1 MDRESW
7 MVVLRERSCDV
18 TRWIAVVIVVL
29 AVCATGA
36 AARDWIALEEVVPGG
51 SEATALVVSSDR
63 QATVIEVGIPGVHVG
78 RGSDAVPGAVDLEIP
93 GAAKSQVPGAPNVP
107 VLSYL
112 VAIPDRGGVELEIVS
127 QSERVFDGYKI
138 SPAAPFGVEGEPAIR
153 ATPGQAVYSRDALYP
168 AEVAVVGEPM
178 IMRDLRLVQ
187 VRVHPV
193 RVNPVTGRMV
203 VTENV
208 ELRLNYTN
216 DDGVNEKRVIRPFR
230 SEAFEPIYRTAVL
243 NYGELPAAPIV
254 RGSYLVIAQDTYVT
268 AMADFVQWKQ
278 QRGIETVLVP
288 LSDIGPSPSNEDIK
302 DYIQTAYDTWDS
314 PPDYVMLVG
323 DTWTGG
329 PAFPCFHVSTGG
341 PLEPTDHPYVELEG
355 VDYFPDAM
363 IGRMSVDSAT
373 DAVVAGLKV
382 LSYERDCD
390 APSDDWYTRALMV
403 AGNFGGEHIT
413 SPRQTTLRVR
423 EMFYRAGYAQV
434 DTIYYPPV
442 TSSVPIATA
451 INSGVGYVCY
461 RGWGDAEGWD
471 YPEFKVD
478 DINALTNNQKLP
490 VMMSIVCGTGN
501 YDSFGY
507 DPCFAEAWIR
517 AGAPGALKGGPAA
530 VAPSHFFTRT
540 RWNNSICI
548 GMYEGFLFEDLRHFA
563 QAVLRGKME
572 MYKNFPLDTD
582 PGEVVEFYFNI
593 YNTIGDPELY
603 LRTGEPATIVATHDA
618 TIPLGQNM
626 LDIEVV
632 DDSAN
637 YVPGAEVIVWKEGES
652 YEVRSLDNGHTIT
665 CPINATTTGTV
676 YVTVFAKNHKPY
688 TGTVTVTAPS
698 TYAGY
703 FSHVIDDD
711 GAGGSSGNG
720 DGVINPGETIEL
732 NVSLK
737 NHGTV
742 TATNVQCEAEV
753 INPREWVTVTQN
765 LSAYDD
771 IGGSVVEAGIDD
783 FVLAIGGGCPNGTEI
798 VVELTATGDEGKWD
812 SEARLVVGA
821 PVLEYFSMTVSGDG
835 VLDPG
840 ETATLTVALA
850 NGGPQ
855 DATAVA
861 GTLVGPTSGLTVTD
875 ANGVWG
881 TVPSGGMAS
890 NSGNT
895 FSVSAAANVAV
906 GHEFLMLIDL
916 TGDSGLSQFVVFPLV
931 VGTPTA
937 NDPLGPDD
945 YGYYGYDD
953 TDTAYGEAPTYSWV
967 EIDPNYGGSG
977 TDVGLGYED
986 VTDLTLPFT
995 FRYYGQ
1001 YYDTI
1006 AVCSN
1011 GDVGMGGAP
1020 VWEWQPRNT
1029 TIPSP
1034 LGPDA
1039 MIAPFWDNLVPEH
1052 PDTGGVLP
1060 AGTGEVYTKDM
1071 GDGRF
1076 VVEWSRVGTAY
1087 DNGGNTQTFELILY
1101 DQDVYTT
1108 STGDGEILFQYH
1120 TIADSD
1126 THNYA
1131 TVGIE
1136 NPTQSDGLLCTF
1148 FSVLS
1153 TETAPLAAGRAIKF
1167 TTDPPDGYPATGV
1180 DEVSIAGVVLDG
1192 NRPNPF
1198 NPVTSIR
1205 YAVPSRGRVELSVYD
1220 VAGRRVATLVD
1231 GEVDGGYHDAVWNGT
1246 TDSGEG
1252 VATGIYFARL
1262 SAFGEERTQK
1272 MILLK

>member
-1 MDRESW
+1 M
-7 MVVLRERSCDV
+7 
-18 TRWIAVVIVVL
+18 TRWIAAVIVVL

-36 AARDWIALEEVVPGG
+36 AAREWIALEEMVPGG
-51 SEATALVVSSDR
+51 AEVTALVVSSDR
-63 QATVIEVGIPGVHVG
+63 QATVIEVGIPGMYVLP
-78 RGSDAVPGAVDLEIP
+78 GSDAVPGAVDLEIP

-112 VAIPDRGGVELEIVS
+112 VAIPDRGGVELEVVS
-127 QSERVFDGYKI
+127 HSDRALDGYAV
-138 SPAAPFGVEGEPAIR
+138 SPAAPFEKQGEAPLE
-153 ATPGQAVYSRDALYP
+153 ATADPAVYSVDGLYP
-168 AEVAVVGEPM
+168 VEVAALGEPM

-193 RVNPVTGRMV
+193 RVNPVTGKLV
-203 VTENV
+203 VTESIA
-208 ELRLNYTN
+208 LKLNYTN
-216 DDGVNEKRVIRPFR
+216 GVGANEKRVIRPTR
-230 SEAFEPIYRTAVL
+230 SEAFEPLYRSFVL
-243 NYGELPAAPIV
+243 NYDQLPAAPIV
-254 RGSYLVIAQDTYVT
+254 RGTYLVIAQDTYELAV
-268 AMADFVQWKQ
+268 AELVQWKQ
-278 QRGIETVLVP
+278 QRGIETVLVL
-288 LSDIGPSPSNEDIK
+288 LSDIGPSPSNTDIK
-302 DYIQTAYDTWDS
+302 DYIQNAYDTWDS

-329 PAFPCFHVSTGG
+329 PAFPTFTVSAGG

-355 VDYFPDAM
+355 SDYFPDAM
-363 IGRMSVDSAT
+363 IGRMAVDSSTEAI
-373 DAVVAGLKV
+373 VAGLKV

-390 APSDDWYTRALMV
+390 AATDDWYEKALMV
-403 AGNFGGEHIT
+403 AGNTGGAHVT

-423 EMFYRAGYAQV
+423 EMLYRANYAQV
-434 DTIYYPPV
+434 DTVFYPPV
-442 TSSVPIATA
+442 TSPVPIANA
-451 INSGVGYVCY
+451 INAGVSYVCY
-461 RGWGDAEGWD
+461 RGWGDAQGWD
-471 YPEFKVD
+471 YPEYKVD
-478 DINALTNNQKLP
+478 DINALTNNQMLP

-517 AGAPGALKGGPAA
+517 AGAPGNLKGGPAA

-540 RWNNSICI
+540 RWNNAICA
-548 GMYEGFLFEDLRHFA
+548 GMYEGLLFEDLRHFA
-563 QAVLRGKME
+563 QAVLRGKIE

-603 LRTGEPATIVATHDA
+603 LRTARPGSFVVTHDL

-626 LDIEVV
+626 LGIKVEDLNG
-632 DDSAN
+632 AP
-637 YVPGAEVIVWKEGES
+637 VPGAEVIVWKEGES
-652 YEVRSLDNGHTIT
+652 YEVRSLDNGSTMS
-665 CPINATTTGTV
+665 CPINAATV
-676 YVTVFAKNHKPY
+676 GDAYVTVYAKNFRPY
-688 TGTVTVTAPS
+688 TGTVEVIPQS
-698 TYAGY
+698 TYCGY
-703 FSHVIDDD
+703 FSHTVDDD

-737 NHGTV
+737 NFGTV
-742 TATNVQCEAEV
+742 TATGVQCEIEALDAK
-753 INPREWVTVTQN
+753 EWVTVTQN

-771 IGGSVVEAGIDD
+771 IPGSVVEAGIDD
-783 FVLAIGGGCPNGTEI
+783 FLLSIAGGCPNGTEI
-798 VVELTATGDEGKWD
+798 TLGLTATGNSRGEWE
-812 SEARLVVGA
+812 SEARMTVGA
-821 PVLEYFSMTVSGDG
+821 PVLTYFSVVVDDGGDG

-840 ETATLTVALA
+840 ETATLTVSLA
-850 NGGPQ
+850 NNGPE
-855 DATAVA
+855 DATSVA

-875 ANGVWG
+875 AAGSWG
-881 TVPSGGMAS
+881 TVSSGGMAS
-890 NSGNT
+890 NSGNK

-906 GHEFLMLIDL
+906 GHEFTMLIDL
-916 TGDSGLSQFVVFPLV
+916 TGDSGLSQFVIFPLV
-931 VGTPTA
+931 VGTPTSS
-937 NDPLGPDD
+937 DPLGPDD
-945 YGYYGYDD
+945 HGYFCYDD
-953 TDTAYGEAPTYSWV
+953 TDAGYGEAPSYSWV
-967 EIDPNYGGSG
+967 EIDPNYGGTGS
-977 TDVGLGYED
+977 DVGLGYED
-986 VTDLTLPFT
+986 VTDLPLPFT

-1001 YYDTI
+1001 DYTTI

-1039 MIAPFWDNLVPEH
+1039 MIAPFWDNLFPDD
-1052 PDTGGVLP
+1052 PDTTG
-1060 AGTGEVYTKDM
+1060 GTGEVYTKDL
-1071 GDGRF
+1071 GDGRY
-1076 VVEWSRVGTAY
+1076 VVEWSRIGTAY
-1087 DNGGNTQTFELILY
+1087 ENGGNTQTFELILY
-1101 DQDVYTT
+1101 DQDVYPT

-1136 NPTQSDGLLCTF
+1136 NPTQSDGILVSFYSLRA
-1148 FSVLS
+1148 
-1153 TETAPLAAGRAIKF
+1153 TEVAALAAGRAIKF
-1167 TTDPPDGYPATGV
+1167 TTDPPDPFPSTDVEEATLQN
-1180 DEVSIAGVVLDG
+1180 VVLEK

-1198 NPVTSIR
+1198 NPVTAIR
-1205 YAVPSRGRVELSVYD
+1205 YAVPARGRVVLSVYD

-1231 GEVDGGYHDAVWNGT
+1231 GEVDGGYHDAVWDGT

>member
-1 MDRESW
+1 
-7 MVVLRERSCDV
+7 MVVLRERSCRV
-18 TRWIAVVIVVL
+18 TRWIAAVVVVL

-36 AARDWIALEEVVPGG
+36 AARDWIALEEMAPGDA
-51 SEATALVVSSDR
+51 EATALVVSSDR
-63 QATVIEVGIPGVHVG
+63 QATVIEIGIPGVHVRPG
-78 RGSDAVPGAVDLEIP
+78 GGAVPGAVDLEVP
-93 GAAKSQVPGAPNVP
+93 GATKAQVPGAPNVP

-112 VAIPDRGGVELEIVS
+112 VAIPDRGGVELEVTGLD
-127 QSERVFDGYKI
+127 EVVLEGYRV
-138 SPAAPFGVEGEPAIR
+138 SPAAPFEVEGKPALR
-153 ATPGQAVYSRDALYP
+153 ATPDPAVYSRDALYP
-168 AEVAVVGEPM
+168 AEAAAVGEPM

-193 RVNPVTGRMV
+193 RVNPVTGQLV

-208 ELRLNYTN
+208 ILRLDYTN
-216 DDGVNEKRVIRPFR
+216 DAGVNEKRITRPFR
-230 SEAFEPIYRTAVL
+230 SEAFEPLYKSVVL
-243 NYGELPAAPIV
+243 NYDQLPTAPV
-254 RGSYLVIAQDTYVT
+254 ERGSFLVITQDAYEAAVSEL
-268 AMADFVQWKQ
+268 ARWKQ
-278 QRGIETVLVP
+278 QRGFETVLVP
-288 LSDIGPSPSNEDIK
+288 LSDIGPSPSNTDIK

-314 PPDYVMLVG
+314 PPEYVLLVG

-355 VDYFPDAM
+355 SDYFPDAM
-363 IGRMSVDSAT
+363 IGRLSIDNAT
-373 DAVVAGLKV
+373 EAIVAGLKV

-390 APSDDWYTRALMV
+390 APNDDWYSKALMV
-403 AGNFGGEHIT
+403 AGNFGGEHVT

-442 TSSVPIATA
+442 TSSVPIANA
-451 INSGVGYVCY
+451 INSGVSYVCY
-461 RGWGDAEGWD
+461 RGWGDAGGWD
-471 YPEFKVD
+471 YPQFHVS
-478 DINALTNNQKLP
+478 DINALTNNKMLP
-490 VMMSIVCGTGN
+490 VMTSIVCGTGN

-517 AGAPGALKGGPAA
+517 AGAPGALKGGPA
-530 VAPSHFFTRT
+530 VLAPSHFFTRT
-540 RWNNSICI
+540 RWNNSICT
-548 GMYEGFLFEDLRHFA
+548 GFYEGLLFEDLDHFA
-563 QAVLRGKME
+563 QLVLRGKIE

-593 YNTIGDPELY
+593 YNTIGDPL
-603 LRTGEPATIVATHDA
+603 LGCKNGVPSDAIPAQVSATV
-618 TIPLGQNM
+618 PLGQNM
-626 LDIEVV
+626 LDIKITG
-632 DDSAN
+632 DS
-637 YVPGAEVIVWKEGES
+637 VPGAEAIVWKEGES
-652 YEVRSLDNGHTIT
+652 YEVRTMDNGRTIT
-665 CPINATTTGTV
+665 VPLNATTTGDV
-676 YVTVFAKNHKPY
+676 SVVIWAKGYKPY
-688 TGTVTVTAPS
+688 TGMVTVTAPT
-698 TYAGY
+698 TYCGHI
-703 FSHVIDDD
+703 SHTIDDD
-711 GAGGSSGNG
+711 SSGSSSGNG

-737 NHGTV
+737 NYGTV

-753 INPREWVTVTQN
+753 INPREWVTVAQN
-765 LSAYDD
+765 LAAYDD
-771 IGGSVVEAGIDD
+771 IGGSLVEAGIDD
-783 FVLAIGGGCPNGTEI
+783 FVLSIGEGCPDGTEI
-798 VVELTATGDEGKWD
+798 VVELTATGNEGTWE
-812 SEARLVVGA
+812 SEARMTVGA
-821 PVLEYFSMTVSGDG
+821 PVLTYLSVTVDDGGDG

-840 ETATLTVALA
+840 EAATLTVALA

-855 DATAVA
+855 DATSVA

-875 ANGVWG
+875 AAGAWG
-881 TVPSGGMAS
+881 TVSSGGVAS
-890 NSGNT
+890 NAGDK
-895 FSVSAAANVAV
+895 FAVSAAANVAV

-916 TGDSGLSQFVVFPLV
+916 TGDDGLSQFVVFPLV

-945 YGYYGYDD
+945 YGYFGYDD
-953 TDTAYGEAPTYSWV
+953 TDTGYGEAPTYSWV
-967 EIDPNYGGSG
+967 EIDPNYGGTGS
-977 TDVGLGYED
+977 DVGLGYEE
-986 VTDLTLPFT
+986 VSDLPLPFT

-1001 YYDTI
+1001 DYDTI

-1039 MIAPFWDNLVPEH
+1039 MIAPFWDNLF
-1052 PDTGGVLP
+1052 PDDPDSLG
-1060 AGTGEVYTKDM
+1060 GTGEVYTKDM

-1087 DNGGNTQTFELILY
+1087 ENGGNTQTFELILY
-1101 DQDVYTT
+1101 DQDVYPTL
-1108 STGDGEILFQYH
+1108 TGDGEILFQYH
-1120 TIADSD
+1120 TIADTD

-1167 TTDPPDGYPATGV
+1167 TTDPPDPYPGTDV
-1180 DEVSIAGVVLDG
+1180 EESVLDGVVLDG

-1198 NPVTSIR
+1198 NPVTAIR
-1205 YAVPSRGRVELSVYD
+1205 FAVPSRGRVELSVYD

-1231 GEVDGGYHDAVWNGT
+1231 GEVDGGYHDAVWDGR

-1262 SAFGEERTQK
+1262 SAFGEERTHK